1 MTVEVRD
8 ENTPLLPKAV
18 LRDWRSS
25 LKDAYQ
31 RNTGFL
37 LIVAASFIFS
47 IGNVCVK
54 ELNRLDD
61 TIPRIIKTEVLQS
74 ITYLGSVTYMLC
86 AGIPEPFRGPH
97 GARALLVFR
106 GICGFTGI
114 CGVYYSLKYLSLSEA
129 TVLTFLMPTTT
140 AVAGA
145 VFLGETVSVGQ
156 IIAGPFSISGV
167 ICIAQPESLFG
178 DLPVDESRDPEH
190 RLLAVGVALIGVLGT
205 TAAFTTIRA
214 IGSRAHALHSLASF
228 SLQSVI
234 ASSIGIAIMG
244 TPLIFSTHWKW
255 IALFLALGITGF
267 FGQLLITMG
276 LQRETAGRG
285 TTAVYTQIVFATI
298 LERVFFNF
306 TPDSWS
312 VVGIVIIVT
321 AALYVALSKR
331 KERVRDTLEPPESA

>member
-1 MTVEVRD
+1 MTVEAQD
-8 ENTPLLPKAV
+8 ENTPLLPKV
-18 LRDWRSS
+18 NWKSS
-25 LKDAYQ
+25 LRDAYQ

-37 LIVAASFIFS
+37 LIAAASFIFS

-54 ELNRLDD
+54 ELNRLDESVP
-61 TIPRIIKTEVLQS
+61 TFQLIAIHMS
-74 ITYLGSVTYMLC
+74 ITYLGAVIYMLC
-86 AGIPEPFRGPH
+86 AGISEPFRGPH

-106 GICGFTGI
+106 GICGFIGI

-140 AVAGA
+140 AIAGA

-156 IIAGPFSISGV
+156 IIAGLFSVSGV
-167 ICIAQPESLFG
+167 ICIAQPEFLFG
-178 DLPVDESRDPEH
+178 DLPADESRDPEH

-234 ASSIGIAIMG
+234 GSSIGMAITG
-244 TPLIFSTHWKW
+244 TPLVFSIDWKW
-255 IALFLALGITGF
+255 IALFLTLGITGF

-285 TTAVYTQIVFATI
+285 TTAVYTQIVFATV
-298 LERVFFNF
+298 LERVFFDF

-331 KERVRDTLEPPESA
+331 KERVMDSLEPSASA